1 MAVGKFTIAT
11 QLAIASITR
20 ASSERNRYL
29 RQRSIL
35 NHESS
40 LLIDRF
46 FAQTSSLKER
56 TEAKIIDDR
65 QNDFHQRDEL
75 WEFL

>member
-20 ASSERNRYL
+20 ASSELDRYL

-46 FAQTSSLKER
+46 FTHKF
-56 TEAKIIDDR
+56 TEGK
-65 QNDFHQRDEL
+65 NGGENH
-75 WEFL
+75 